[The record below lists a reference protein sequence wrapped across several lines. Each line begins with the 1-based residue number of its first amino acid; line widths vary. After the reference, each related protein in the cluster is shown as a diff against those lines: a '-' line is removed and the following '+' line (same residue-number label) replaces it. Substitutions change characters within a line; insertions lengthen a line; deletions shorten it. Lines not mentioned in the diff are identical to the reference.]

1 MSPRAQLAVR
11 TESALMAPEAL
22 ELEVPFFMYNPDK
35 FSLYSDCDRTTFGN
49 TKHSAALY
57 FFDRVRTSKWRTLDM
72 RKAKL
77 AIVPVL
83 LDWFAHGLC
92 NGTEAKHVANT
103 SRVIG
108 SHASKFP
115 HVVIAASFA
124 SMTIL
129 PKLQVVLPS
138 LRVGTYVAV
147 GAWPASMP
155 QGHDFVT
162 GPCGF
167 HIGFTTYHDTFS
179 HAAPW
184 NRARHASGLKIPGCE
199 GKSLASDPANFNCS
213 EWNWDPSRKLPS
225 TPSEEHYGYFEGSDI
240 NAPRQYELEF
250 VGQVDNRTGYT
261 DRWKF
266 LHSRGH
272 MNFHS
277 KWYVMSSTNA
287 SLSNLSQCTDTRRIG
302 TYCGGV
308 WQDYAETQRVRENSE
323 FSLMLR
329 GDDQASDRL
338 QNAVASL
345 TIPIVVEDNG
355 MGGGGFEWLPFS
367 HAINWDDI
375 IVVVRRK
382 AFNKNASAAV
392 LEAIGSLDEVQRAAR
407 RQIMLEARREF
418 LWDYPGSRVHER
430 ILQAAVLE
438 TEGWSPGCD
447 VSALE
452 YQAALRTGRMNA
464 LPMPTYGYEQSNAA
478 TERLARRAAAEA
490 SKAKRALR
498 GPDVVSP
505 PPTAKPV
512 ASPTAEP
519 TVKPT
524 VKPTAKLPAK
534 PAAKPKRHS
543 DETGVAAERP
553 SRPLAPDPAMSPAST
568 DSGGRDAWLAMPG
581 DGSETV
587 SEREIVFV
595 VDKV

>member
-1 MSPRAQLAVR
+1 MSPRAQLAAR
-11 TESALMAPEAL
+11 AQGALVAPEAL

-57 FFDRVRTSKWRTLDM
+57 FIDRIRTSKWRTLDM

-77 AIVPVL
+77 AVVPVL

-103 SRVIG
+103 SRVVG
-108 SHASKFP
+108 AHASKFP

-124 SMTIL
+124 SITIL

-179 HAAPW
+179 KAAPW

-199 GKSLASDPANFNCS
+199 GKSLASDPADFNCS
-213 EWNWDPSRKLPS
+213 EWNWDPTRKLPA
-225 TPSEEHYGYFEGSDI
+225 TPSEERYGYFEGADI
-240 NAPRQYELEF
+240 NSPREYELEF

-266 LHSRGH
+266 LHTRGH
-272 MNFHS
+272 TSFNGR
-277 KWYVMSSTNA
+277 WYVMSSTNA
-287 SLSNLSQCTDTRRIG
+287 TLSNLSQCTETRRIG
-302 TYCGGV
+302 TYCAGV
-308 WQDYAETQRVRENSE
+308 WQDYAETQRVRENAE

-345 TIPIVVEDNG
+345 TIPIVVEDDG
-355 MGGGGFEWLPFS
+355 RGGGGFEWLPFA

-375 IVVVRRK
+375 VVVVRRK
-382 AFNKNASAAV
+382 AFDRSASAAV
-392 LEAIGSLDEVQRAAR
+392 AEAIEAIDQQQREAR
-407 RQIMLEARREF
+407 RRVMQEARREF

-452 YQAALRTGRMNA
+452 YQAALRMGRMNA
-464 LPMPTYGYEQSNAA
+464 VPMPTYGYEKSNAA

-490 SKAKRALR
+490 SALR
-498 GPDVVSP
+498 GPEAASP
-505 PPTAKPV
+505 PPTAEP
-512 ASPTAEP
+512 APSPA
-519 TVKPT
+519 
-524 VKPTAKLPAK
+524 AK
-534 PAAKPKRHS
+534 PAPKPKRHS
-543 DETGVAAERP
+543 HETASAAQKP
-553 SRPLAPDPAMSPAST
+553 SRPVAPDPAVPAAASKR
-568 DSGGRDAWLAMPG
+568 GGMDAWLAMPG
-581 DGSETV
+581 DGSEAS
-587 SEREIVFV
+587 SERDLVFV
-595 VDKV
+595 VDKS

>member
-1 MSPRAQLAVR
+1 MSPFTAAQLAVR
-11 TESALMAPEAL
+11 TSTALMAPGEAM

-57 FFDRVRTSKWRTLDM
+57 FIDRIRTSKWRTFDM
-72 RKAKL
+72 QKAKL

-92 NGTEAKHVANT
+92 NKTEAEHVANT
-103 SRVIG
+103 SRVVG
-108 SHASKFP
+108 THVSKFP

-129 PKLQVVLPS
+129 PKLQVSLPS

-155 QGHDFVT
+155 QGQDFVT

-184 NRARHASGLKIPGCE
+184 NRARHASSLPIPGCE
-199 GKSLASDPANFNCS
+199 SKSLFSDPANANCS
-213 EWNWDPSRKLPS
+213 EWSWDPFRKLPN
-225 TPSEEHYGYFEGSDI
+225 TPTEDGLETDI
-240 NAPRQYELEF
+240 HVPRQYELEF
-250 VGQVDNRTGYT
+250 VGQVDNRTGYS

-277 KWYVMSSTNA
+277 RWFVMSPTDV
-287 SLSNLSQCTDTRRIG
+287 SLSNISQCTNTRHVG

-308 WQDYAETQRVRENSE
+308 WQDYAETQRIRESSE

-345 TIPIVVEDNG
+345 TIPIIVEDDG
-355 MGGGGFEWLPFS
+355 MEWLPFA

-375 IVVVRRK
+375 LVVVKRG
-382 AFNKNASAAV
+382 AFDANASGAV
-392 LEAIGSLDEVQRAAR
+392 MDAIWSLSEEQRVAK
-407 RQIMLEARREF
+407 RQAMLEARREF
-418 LWDYPGSRVHER
+418 LWDYPDSRVHER
-430 ILQAAVLE
+430 ILQAAILE
-438 TEGWSPGCD
+438 SADWSPGCD
-447 VSALE
+447 ISALE
-452 YQAALRTGRMNA
+452 YQTALRTGRMDA
-464 LPMPTYGYEQSNAA
+464 LPMPTHAA
-478 TERLARRAAAEA
+478 SPRTMRRDAGMTQAVAKAAA
-490 SKAKRALR
+490 
-498 GPDVVSP
+498 D
-505 PPTAKPV
+505 T
-512 ASPTAEP
+512 
-519 TVKPT
+519 
-524 VKPTAKLPAK
+524 
-534 PAAKPKRHS
+534 
-543 DETGVAAERP
+543 ERP
-553 SRPLAPDPAMSPAST
+553 STAGSTSAAATGSAHPTFHPSADPSSNP
-568 DSGGRDAWLAMPG
+568 SGHPSSM
-581 DGSETV
+581 
-587 SEREIVFV
+587 
-595 VDKV
+595 

>member
-1 MSPRAQLAVR
+1 MSPFTAAQLAVR
-11 TESALMAPEAL
+11 TSTALMAPGEAM

-57 FFDRVRTSKWRTLDM
+57 FIDRIRTSKWRTFDM
-72 RKAKL
+72 QKAKL

-92 NGTEAKHVANT
+92 NKTEAEHVANT
-103 SRVIG
+103 SRVVG
-108 SHASKFP
+108 THVSKFP

-129 PKLQVVLPS
+129 PKLQVSLPS

-155 QGHDFVT
+155 QGQDFVT

-184 NRARHASGLKIPGCE
+184 NRARHASSLPIPGCE
-199 GKSLASDPANFNCS
+199 SKSLFSDPANANCS
-213 EWNWDPSRKLPS
+213 EWSWDPFRKLPN
-225 TPSEEHYGYFEGSDI
+225 TPTEDGLETDI
-240 NAPRQYELEF
+240 HVPRQYELEF
-250 VGQVDNRTGYT
+250 VGQVDNRTGYS

-277 KWYVMSSTNA
+277 RWFVMSPTDV
-287 SLSNLSQCTDTRRIG
+287 SLSNISQCTNTRHVG

-308 WQDYAETQRVRENSE
+308 WQDYAETQRIRESSE

-338 QNAVASL
+338 QNAVAAL
-345 TIPIVVEDNG
+345 TIPIIVEDNG

-375 IVVVRRK
+375 IVVVKRK
-382 AFNKNASAAV
+382 AFNANASAAV
-392 LEAIGSLDEVQRAAR
+392 LQAIGSLSEAQRAAK
-407 RQIMLEARREF
+407 RQAMLEARREF

-452 YQAALRTGRMNA
+452 YQASQRTGRMNVV
-464 LPMPTYGYEQSNAA
+464 PMPSYGSAQMDAA
-478 TERLARRAAAEA
+478 TERTSRRAAAEA
-490 SKAKRALR
+490 SRAER
-498 GPDVVSP
+498 GSREPVHTSP
-505 PPTAKPV
+505 PPTAKPRRA
-512 ASPTAEP
+512 ASS
-519 TVKPT
+519 
-524 VKPTAKLPAK
+524 
-534 PAAKPKRHS
+534 PKTEVTSHS
-543 DETGVAAERP
+543 DETGATSSERP
-553 SRPLAPDPAMSPAST
+553 SRRLAPDSIVPAT
-568 DSGGRDAWLAMPG
+568 RTKNVGRDSWQAMPG
-581 DGSETV
+581 IGAQQDVAT
-587 SEREIVFV
+587 
-595 VDKV
+595 